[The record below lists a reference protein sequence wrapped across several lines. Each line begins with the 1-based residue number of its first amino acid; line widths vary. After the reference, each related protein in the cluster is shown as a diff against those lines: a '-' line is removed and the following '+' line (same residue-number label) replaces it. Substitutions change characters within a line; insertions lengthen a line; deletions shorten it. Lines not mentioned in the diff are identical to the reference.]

1 MPQKQPPEN
10 STPDLEPQLLQ
21 KLETVLRKIQE
32 KVAVERSP
40 GHTFALVHL
49 VEDLSLDDWRA
60 IAAHMDLHGWL
71 AMPLDDEDGVPMET
85 LSQILKELSHQ
96 RDHDFLTGLAN
107 RRRFDRMAGRELQR
121 ALRTET
127 PLSVAMID
135 IDDFKYVN
143 DTYGHATGD
152 KVLAA
157 LGDLLRRSMRVYDLA
172 ARLGGEEFCL
182 LLPGASSLQAYD
194 LAVRLLN
201 EFKAMEF
208 EAPDG
213 TRFTRTFSA
222 GVATSRN
229 RPGRDTVEE
238 LLTHAD
244 DLLYQAKRQGKNRVY
259 TMVSSKAV
267 TENPSLVQVAEK
279 QFLFTG
285 KVTL

>member
-1 MPQKQPPEN
+1 MPQKQQSEN
-10 STPDLEPQLLQ
+10 TTPVLEPQLIQ

-32 KVAVERSP
+32 KVAVKRSP
-40 GHTFALVHL
+40 GHTFALIHL
-49 VEDLSLDDWRA
+49 VEDLGLEDWRA
-60 IAAHMDLHGWL
+60 IAAQLDLHGWL
-71 AMPLDDEDGVPMET
+71 AMPLDHEDGVPIET
-85 LSQILKELSHQ
+85 LSQTLKELSYQ

-127 PLSVAMID
+127 PLSIVMID
-135 IDDFKYVN
+135 IDDFKHVN

-182 LLPGASSLQAYD
+182 LLPGASALQAYD
-194 LAVRLLN
+194 LAVRLLD
-201 EFKAMEF
+201 EFKSIQF
-208 EAPDG
+208 ETPDG
-213 TRFTRTFSA
+213 ATFTRTFSA

-229 RPGRDTVEE
+229 RPGRDTVED
-238 LLTHAD
+238 LLAHAD
-244 DLLYQAKRQGKNRVY
+244 ELLYQAKRQGKNRVC
-259 TMVSSKAV
+259 TMVAQKTV
-267 TENPSLVQVAEK
+267 TENPALVQVAEK

-285 KVTL
+285 KITL

>member
-1 MPQKQPPEN
+1 MPQKQQPEN
-10 STPDLEPQLLQ
+10 STPDLEPRLIQ

-32 KVAVERSP
+32 KLAVERSP
-40 GHTFALVHL
+40 GHTLALIHL
-49 VEDLSLDDWRA
+49 VEGLNLDDWRA
-60 IAAHMDLHGWL
+60 IAAQMDLHGWL
-71 AMPLDDEDGVPMET
+71 AMPLGHEDEVPMET
-85 LSQILKELSHQ
+85 LSQTLKELAYQ

-107 RRRFDRMAGRELQR
+107 RRRFNRFAGRELQR
-121 ALRTET
+121 ALRTKT
-127 PLSVAMID
+127 PLSMVMID
-135 IDDFKYVN
+135 IDDFKCVN

-182 LLPGASSLQAYD
+182 LLPGASAFQAYD

-213 TRFTRTFSA
+213 TTFTGTFSA

-229 RPGRDTVEE
+229 QPGRDTVED
-238 LLTHAD
+238 LLAHAD
-244 DLLYQAKRQGKNRVY
+244 ELLYQAKRQGKNRVC
-259 TMVSSKAV
+259 TTLSRKEV
-267 TENPSLVQVAEK
+267 TENPTLVQVAEK

-285 KVTL
+285 KLES

>member
-1 MPQKQPPEN
+1 M
-10 STPDLEPQLLQ
+10 PDLEPQLIQ

-40 GHTFALVHL
+40 GHTFALIHL
-49 VEDLSLDDWRA
+49 VEDLDLDEWRA
-60 IAAHMDLHGWL
+60 IAAQMDLHGWL
-71 AMPLDDEDGVPMET
+71 TMPLDHEDGVPMET
-85 LSQILKELSHQ
+85 LSQTLKELSYQ

-127 PLSVAMID
+127 PLSMVMID
-135 IDDFKYVN
+135 IDDFKHVN

-194 LAVRLLN
+194 LAVRLLD
-201 EFKAMEF
+201 EFKTMEF
-208 EAPDG
+208 ETPDG
-213 TRFTRTFSA
+213 TTFTRTFSA
-222 GVATSRN
+222 GVSTSRN
-229 RPGRDTVEE
+229 RPGRDTVED
-238 LLTHAD
+238 LLAHAD
-244 DLLYQAKRQGKNRVY
+244 ELLYQAKRQGKNRVC
-259 TMVSSKAV
+259 TMVSQKAV
-267 TENPSLVQVAEK
+267 TENPALVQVAEK

-285 KVTL
+285 KLAL